1 MKNKLFLVLLII
13 PLLGFSQS
21 KFGVSSGYVY
31 VYSYNWDR
39 TVLLYNASN
48 NRDLNQISGGIN
60 FAVNYKVDLKNKLS
74 LLPELE
80 YISLSSSNKV
90 GQDKQKFSINL
101 LNLNLT
107 TRYSLNE
114 KSEEGKVKNGII
126 IDISPGLVGIAPKLK
141 VNNSEQN
148 NSEIVVVGYGLSF
161 SVGVGIGYGISLK
174 EKYLLTP
181 FLKYNWFPSSSMN
194 LINSVLLGGEIMK
207 ESNEEYLHLLKVGL
221 ELRI

>member
-80 YISLSSSNKV
+80 YISLSSSNKI

-141 VNNSEQN
+141 VNN
-148 NSEIVVVGYGLSF
+148 
-161 SVGVGIGYGISLK
+161 K
-174 EKYLLTP
+174 
-181 FLKYNWFPSSSMN
+181 
-194 LINSVLLGGEIMK
+194 
-207 ESNEEYLHLLKVGL
+207 
-221 ELRI
+221 